1 MCRLFLVTA
10 PLITSILITFILI
23 SQFVLDLADRS
34 SLPVTNNFVMQ
45 LGLDVSFIVFLLDTR
60 LPCDQSIRSAN
71 GERAPHAKRTIYEHG
86 SLSILSTTI
95 YRRHQQK
102 QQQRVN
108 NRIVLISF
116 WYRSFKGL
124 LGTIIDRRSTIYD
137 LCDPL
142 RSTSSRARSII

>member
-34 SLPVTNNFVMQ
+34 ALHITNNFVVQ

-95 YRRHQQK
+95 YRRGQW
-102 QQQRVN
+102 VN

-142 RSTSSRARSII
+142 RSTSSRARAQ